1 LFQAQ
6 PYAASKGLLL
16 FLGCLLFDYFSP
28 VIGSAEMAD
37 LVGRLEVVAL
47 RTRDKGWDEHT
58 EVAASFALSR
68 LSIFSFW

>member
-1 LFQAQ
+1 MLPLKDYSF
-6 PYAASKGLLL
+6 
-16 FLGCLLFDYFSP
+16 FLGAFSLITYSS

-47 RTRDKGWDEHT
+47 RTGDKGWDEHT

-68 LSIFSFW
+68 LSIFSFR